1 MPKPLYLISTT
12 AASIAAA
19 FALQLPSA
27 EKHAANTSPAATYA
41 RSISPQPNQHPT
53 AKLFNLSGDHIIAP
67 TRAQRWVF

>member
-12 AASIAAA
+12 AVSIAAA
-19 FALQLPSA
+19 FALHLPSA
-27 EKHAANTSPAATYA
+27 EKHAANASPAATYA
-41 RSISPQPNQHPT
+41 RSISPQPNRHPT

>member
-12 AASIAAA
+12 AVSIATA

-27 EKHAANTSPAATYA
+27 EKHAANASPATTYA
-41 RSISPQPNQHPT
+41 RSISPQPNRHLT

>member
-12 AASIAAA
+12 AVSIAAA

-27 EKHAANTSPAATYA
+27 EKHAANASPAATYA
-41 RSISPQPNQHPT
+41 RSISPQPTQHPK